1 MLLTKEILQR
11 IIREELKDYN
21 NCNITSRDKEY
32 KKDKRINPMQI
43 VHDVSKI
50 YRGVSDKLLKK
61 HINDL
66 VDKGMIPK
74 ELKAEYEPQN
84 ETMSFKDFVNQIQ
97 INEKLSK
104 DADAGDYIDDFMKSD
119 APQFKGKSKEERKK
133 MAIAAYLDNKRNK

>member
-1 MLLTKEILQR
+1 
-11 IIREELKDYN
+11 
-21 NCNITSRDKEY
+21 
-32 KKDKRINPMQI
+32 MQI
-43 VHDVSKI
+43 VHDISKI
-50 YRGVSDKLLKK
+50 YRGVSDRLLKK

-84 ETMSFKDFVNQIQ
+84 ETMSFKDFVSQIQ